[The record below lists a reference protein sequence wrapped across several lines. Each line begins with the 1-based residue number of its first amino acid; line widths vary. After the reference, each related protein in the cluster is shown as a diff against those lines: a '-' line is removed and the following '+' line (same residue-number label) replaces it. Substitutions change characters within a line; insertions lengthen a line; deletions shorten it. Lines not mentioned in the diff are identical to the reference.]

1 MKRKLFILSLILTL
15 IAAGCCFAWAE
26 SDNGEDAHSQ
36 SMSAEAEEPGD
47 STTAQEFPDVEES
60 DAEAGEEEILPDD
73 GSAEETTP
81 EDTEDAEDVEE
92 EVPGGAIPLQIPWAI
107 IISAG
112 VLIVILYAV
121 ISALSRRRNKDQYK
135 GRH

>member
-36 SMSAEAEEPGD
+36 SMSAEAEEPGN
-47 STTAQEFPDVEES
+47 STTAQEFPDVEGS
-60 DAEAGEEEILPDD
+60 DAEAGEEEVLPDD
-73 GSAEETTP
+73 EQDDEAAA

-92 EVPGGAIPLQIPWAI
+92 VPGGAIPIQIPWAV
-107 IISAG
+107 IISA
-112 VLIVILYAV
+112 VALIVLLIAV